1 MTVDVWAALDARLD
15 MASFRPRLAEGSEFK
30 LFAMRDGNDYLM
42 VASPDHDVHLRLQPS
57 AAEALALMD
66 GRHSVADIMVQR
78 IDGQHGLD
86 PGSLADLVATLRDG
100 GFLDPRPADPWSTVQ
115 GAIDRDRK
123 GGRWRTFARDLE
135 IEWDGAGDA
144 VEWLYRHGLRYAFR
158 PAVVVAGLVVAVLGL
173 FAFAAVV
180 RSGEYVLGTGSPPV
194 ESLVLIALSLLLT
207 VAHETGHAIVQV
219 HDGRRVSRAGFM
231 IYFGAPAF
239 YVDASDSQ
247 MMDRRL
253 RIIQSAAGPG
263 TELVLAGAAS
273 LVLFLFPGWGP
284 DQLLYKFALLNLF
297 IIFLNL
303 LPLLELDGY
312 WILSDLIQVHDLRA
326 RATSYVRN
334 DLWHQARAGRP
345 LSLQQWG
352 LTAYTVLGAILTVGS
367 LFLSFFFWQHLFGG
381 LLSALWDGGLVSRV
395 LLIVL
400 TLVVLGPVVRALL
413 AFART
418 LGRRA
423 RALWLRIRFRFETSW
438 RVEAASMIDDLPAF
452 EDLPVELLNDLAG
465 RVTMRTYRSGQP
477 VFRQG
482 ERATAF
488 YVVRAGQVSVETV
501 HPDTGDVRTLSVLQ
515 RGDSFGELGLVEAQ
529 PRSATVRALSEVEL
543 FEVDKGTFDHL
554 LASALH
560 VPTFALTLESLSEL
574 REIPVFASLPSDRL
588 GDLLDVG
595 TWSTVAPGVEVV
607 VQGDVGDA
615 FYAIRSGHADVVR
628 DGVVVVALGAG
639 DYFGEAAL
647 LNGTPRNATV
657 VARTP
662 MRVFRLPR
670 SGFDAIV
677 AEAFRQSF
685 VIPSAARAMEH

>member
-1 MTVDVWAALDARLD
+1 M
-15 MASFRPRLAEGSEFK
+15 
-30 LFAMRDGNDYLM
+30 
-42 VASPDHDVHLRLQPS
+42 
-57 AAEALALMD
+57 
-66 GRHSVADIMVQR
+66 
-78 IDGQHGLD
+78 
-86 PGSLADLVATLRDG
+86 
-100 GFLDPRPADPWSTVQ
+100 
-115 GAIDRDRK
+115 
-123 GGRWRTFARDLE
+123 
-135 IEWDGAGDA
+135 
-144 VEWLYRHGLRYAFR
+144 
-158 PAVVVAGLVVAVLGL
+158 
-173 FAFAAVV
+173 
-180 RSGEYVLGTGSPPV
+180 
-194 ESLVLIALSLLLT
+194 
-207 VAHETGHAIVQV
+207 
-219 HDGRRVSRAGFM
+219 
-231 IYFGAPAF
+231 
-239 YVDASDSQ
+239 
-247 MMDRRL
+247 
-253 RIIQSAAGPG
+253 
-263 TELVLAGAAS
+263 
-273 LVLFLFPGWGP
+273 
-284 DQLLYKFALLNLF
+284 
-297 IIFLNL
+297 
-303 LPLLELDGY
+303 
-312 WILSDLIQVHDLRA
+312 HDLRA

-381 LLSALWDGGLVSRV
+381 LFSALWDGGLVSRV

-677 AEAFRQSF
+677 RRRSASRSSSPLPHAPWNTDRQPEEAPVGLLELSSHCRGHVPFLWSWRVRGRRRAAGLHPRPLPWRRHDQGARGRGCAVLREVHRAPRPHAAAGVGSLTLPRAVVGARTRSGHLLRPDSGHPWRSGPDGATVRGTAIRQGDRLCEGEPHGRQEHQPEATEVGETGRGDVRGPQDQAAQAEQ
-685 VIPSAARAMEH
+685 AAQADQDVLSNHSIVGARLSVGP